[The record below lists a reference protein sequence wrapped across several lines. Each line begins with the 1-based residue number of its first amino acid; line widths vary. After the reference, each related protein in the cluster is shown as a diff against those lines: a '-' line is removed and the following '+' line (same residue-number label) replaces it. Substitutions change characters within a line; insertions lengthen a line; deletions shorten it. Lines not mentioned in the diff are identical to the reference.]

1 MRLRDGMEEGRE
13 EVGKREGEVKE
24 GREREQV
31 TDLGPLDDLAVDP
44 QQVGPLEG
52 LKAKVVIVEVTLK
65 PDLVVKAV
73 AILLQVADDE

>member
-31 TDLGPLDDLAVDP
+31 TDLGPLDDLAIDP
-44 QQVGPLEG
+44 Q
-52 LKAKVVIVEVTLK
+52 
-65 PDLVVKAV
+65 
-73 AILLQVADDE
+73 